1 MSVLSA
7 AESAAPAAAE
17 RPRGVVVTGAARGLG
32 RAIAERF
39 AAAGH
44 AVVALDVSADAAS
57 FASGLGAGHDAVV
70 GDAGD
75 PETVARACER
85 AAELGGG
92 GLGTY
97 VVNAGVHSTGP
108 ATEYPLEEWDRL
120 IDVNLRA
127 AFVGARVA
135 RGYFTD
141 GSSVVMLS
149 SICASQGFAGRAA
162 YCASKAGI
170 DGLVRSLAMEWG
182 PDGIRVNAVAPGTIR
197 TEMQRAAVA
206 SGAASNEQYLGRIP
220 LERVGEPHEIADA
233 VFYLASPQASYI
245 SGVVLPVDGGWA
257 GGGLPASG

>member
-1 MSVLSA
+1 MSVLSD

-32 RAIAERF
+32 KAIAERF
-39 AAAGH
+39 AAAGQ
-44 AVVALDVSADAAS
+44 AVVALDVSDDAAS

-75 PETVARACER
+75 PETIARACER

-92 GLGTY
+92 LATY

-108 ATEYPLEEWDRL
+108 STDYPLEEWDRL
-120 IDVNLRA
+120 LEVNLRA

-170 DGLVRSLAMEWG
+170 DGLVRSLATEWG

-197 TEMQRAAVA
+197 TEMQRTAVA

-220 LERVGEPHEIADA
+220 LKRVGEPHEIADA
-233 VFYLASPQASYI
+233 VFYLASLQASYV

-257 GGGLPASG
+257 GGGLPASA